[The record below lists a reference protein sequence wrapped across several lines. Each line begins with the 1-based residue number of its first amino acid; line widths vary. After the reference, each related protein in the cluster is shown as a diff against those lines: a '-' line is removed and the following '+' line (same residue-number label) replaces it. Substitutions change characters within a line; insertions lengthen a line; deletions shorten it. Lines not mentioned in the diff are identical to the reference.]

1 MPGFGSG
8 VVPAELAHGNRQT
21 PDAERVAFI
30 RETWARNA
38 QEAQRVFLNAEIYH
52 CAVLPRLPV
61 VSYRQIDETLAPA
74 QISYLEFR
82 KQWHR
87 RNVDEYEWIVTCE
100 DVLVAQGLQ
109 PGNTV
114 TITSAG
120 SGYVAQP
127 VNVYT
132 YNQAE
137 AEQKSI
143 DLLKS
148 WLTPRQLKDF
158 EKTSSFTAT
167 GNVTCKKY
175 RIERRSTFNVRELN
189 NQNQVV
195 RSLCFVPQGAYTTGD
210 IMLAQK
216 IMLEQR
222 EDEAL
227 RIANFSTG
235 NPIPTYF
242 ETLRRAAD
250 LLVDMF

>member
-8 VVPAELAHGNRQT
+8 
-21 PDAERVAFI
+21 
-30 RETWARNA
+30 
-38 QEAQRVFLNAEIYH
+38 
-52 CAVLPRLPV
+52 
-61 VSYRQIDETLAPA
+61 
-74 QISYLEFR
+74 IS
-82 KQWHR
+82 
-87 RNVDEYEWIVTCE
+87 
-100 DVLVAQGLQ
+100 
-109 PGNTV
+109 TV
-114 TITSAG
+114 T
-120 SGYVAQP
+120 
-127 VNVYT
+127 YT

-143 DLLKS
+143 ELLQS
-148 WLTPRQLKDF
+148 WLTKKQNQDF
-158 EKTSSFTAT
+158 DKHSYFHVL

-189 NQNQVV
+189 NQNRVV